1 MDMGFG
7 LEEHDG
13 RAGMVV
19 DVTGSGSSGAAS
31 SAGSA
36 RQGLVDREFQV
47 DLSSMF
53 ALPRAPSVGPEGRG
67 GMSKEEFQAS
77 FRNPL
82 HMPPFPTPLL
92 LRLCVQ
98 PLVTLFAF
106 LTWTLRV

>member
-1 MDMGFG
+1 MDLG
-7 LEEHDG
+7 LEEHGG
-13 RAGMVV
+13 RAGLVQ

-36 RQGLVDREFQV
+36 RQGLVEREFQV

-82 HMPPFPTPLL
+82 HTPPFPSPWPV
-92 LRLCVQ
+92 RLCAAARD
-98 PLVTLFAF
+98 PRLHFSH
-106 LTWTLRV
+106 